1 MCCFLRCLLYSSEL
15 PGLSFTPLLKRS
27 RRKEEERGKK
37 SNAKRLDKFLGL
49 LLGILKGAI
58 IVFAVAAVIMF
69 ILPQLEKISGSKDVI
84 TQIDKSVCLKY
95 IDEIN
100 PFNAITEGII

>member
-1 MCCFLRCLLYSSEL
+1 M
-15 PGLSFTPLLKRS
+15 
-27 RRKEEERGKK
+27 
-37 SNAKRLDKFLGL
+37 